1 MGKEKK
7 DIDLNRYKDPEGLS
21 VKDMD
26 FGLWLSKN
34 RKLFTRLI
42 IIFLIALSA
51 FFFIY
56 SSYNYVIYFLDKN
69 KNGLVDA
76 NNQLISPRNVTGEI
90 EVSSLKVLKVNNS
103 YDLTVKIINPNEKFL
118 ANIEYCFVQVDEE
131 VACGSDFILPGG
143 EKHVL
148 ALNKDLDSSTRQV
161 QFKIT
166 KASWQRVNAHDIPD
180 WEKFENEMI
189 NFNIENINFDSAS
202 ESGLSEKLSLNAL
215 EFVINNNSAYGY
227 YEVPLNVL
235 LFNGLELVGV
245 NTYLAGDF
253 GAGERKN
260 IRMTWP
266 GNLPIVSRVEI
277 VPNINIL
284 DNSVYSKYLGE

>member
-277 VPNINIL
+277 IPNINIL